1 MSDEI
6 NAKEFHASEGV
17 DDWRWVFEGACAWYA
32 TGSFAKGVELIR
44 EIGRLADEANHH
56 PDVDLRY
63 GGVMVRLVS
72 HDVQG
77 LSKRDLAMAKKISA
91 AAAELGVEA
100 DPSKVQTVQIA
111 LDALVHPDV
120 MPFWEAVLGYKMVGD
135 EDVMDP
141 NGRGPSVW
149 FQQMDKPREQRNRF
163 HVDVCVPHDQVEA
176 RVAAA
181 LAAGG
186 VLVADHAPTW
196 WTLADK
202 EGNECDVT
210 SWLGRF
216 D

>member
-6 NAKEFHASEGV
+6 NGKQFHESEGV
-17 DDWRWVFEGACAWYA
+17 DDWRWVFEGACAWFA
-32 TGSFAKGVELIR
+32 TGSFDKGVALVN
-44 EIGRLADEANHH
+44 EIGRIADELNHH

-63 GGVMVRLVS
+63 GGVLVRTWS
-72 HDVQG
+72 HDVMG
-77 LSKRDLAMAKKISA
+77 MSKRDVVLAQKVSA
-91 AAAELGVEA
+91 AAKELGIEA

-111 LDALVHPDV
+111 IDALVHPDV
-120 MPFWEAVLGYKMVGD
+120 IPFWAAVLGYDEVGD

-141 NGRGPSVW
+141 RGRGPSVW
-149 FQQMDKPREQRNRF
+149 FQQMREPREQRNRI

-186 VLVADHAPTW
+186 VMVSDHAPTW
-196 WTLADK
+196 WTLADN